1 MGTRKI
7 LLQLNFLLLGGLNGL
22 LLLTPTCLLR
32 VALLRLLFDVSWRA
46 AVHRG
51 LRVTSLRGELRIGPH
66 TVIGPHCL
74 LDNRRGIS
82 IGSNT
87 SLTNRVQVLT
97 LGHDLQDPDRATR
110 GAPVRIGDGC
120 YLFTAAAVMPGVS
133 IGHGA
138 ALGAFSVLT
147 KDTGDHEFWA
157 GNPAVLK
164 GRTAPRSGALNDYR
178 YLLGL

>member
-7 LLQLNFLLLGGLNGL
+7 LLQLNFVLLGVLNGL

-32 VALLRLLFDVSWRA
+32 VALLRLLFDVSWQA

-51 LRVTSLRGELRIGPH
+51 LRVTSLRGELHIGPH
-66 TVIGPHCL
+66 AVVGPYCL
-74 LDNRRGIS
+74 IDNRRGVW
-82 IGSNT
+82 IGGNT
-87 SLTNRVQVLT
+87 SLTNRVHILT
-97 LGHDLQDPDRATR
+97 LGHDLQDPARATR
-110 GAPVRIGDGC
+110 GAPVRIGAGC
-120 YLFTAAAVMPGVS
+120 YLFTGAAVMPGVV
-133 IGHGA
+133 IGDGA

-147 KDTGDHEFWA
+147 KNVGPHEFWA

-164 GRTAPRSGALNDYR
+164 GQTVPRSGERNDYR